1 VLMMLVVLVALVVL
15 GGKGRT
21 ALSLDVANV
30 VDCGGVEAT
39 LGGVDDEVRG
49 AILVVVVERG
59 TSSSTGDGAGW
70 YVLYPVR
77 SVHCGCPC
85 TVRRERESEVELA
98 VAFFLV
104 WSGLLEGT
112 AGNLFV

>member
-1 VLMMLVVLVALVVL
+1 MLMMLVVLVVL

-49 AILVVVVERG
+49 AIFGGGGES

-70 YVLYPVR
+70 YVL
-77 SVHCGCPC
+77 
-85 TVRRERESEVELA
+85 
-98 VAFFLV
+98 
-104 WSGLLEGT
+104 
-112 AGNLFV
+112 